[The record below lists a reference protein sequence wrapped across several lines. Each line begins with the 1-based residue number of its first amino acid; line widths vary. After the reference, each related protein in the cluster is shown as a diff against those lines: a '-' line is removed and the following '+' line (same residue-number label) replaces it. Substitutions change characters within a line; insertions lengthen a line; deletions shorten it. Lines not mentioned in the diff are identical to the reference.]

1 MEIGERVAA
10 IEQDMENVHNE
21 IHSIH
26 DEFHEIKNQ
35 NVAIYEIASSLKVL
49 THDFKLVQE
58 KVSDI
63 SDGQQQLGEKLDH
76 EIDRVKG
83 EQESFRERLEAVDSK
98 GAKFALKF
106 LSNIGEKAAWVVLG
120 SLLAFLLYQAFPFL
134 KS

>member
-10 IEQDMENVHNE
+10 IEQDMENVHDE

-63 SDGQQQLGEKLDH
+63 SDGQQQLSEKLDH

-106 LSNIGEKAAWVVLG
+106 LSNIGEKATWVVLG

>member
-63 SDGQQQLGEKLDH
+63 SDGQQQLSEKLDH

-98 GAKFALKF
+98 GAKFAEIACVI
-106 LSNIGEKAAWVVLG
+106 N
-120 SLLAFLLYQAFPFL
+120 PR
-134 KS
+134 

>member
-10 IEQDMENVHNE
+10 IEQDMDNVHDE

-26 DEFHEIKNQ
+26 DELHEIKNQ

-63 SDGQQQLGEKLDH
+63 SDGQQQLSEKLDH

-83 EQESFRERLEAVDSK
+83 EQESFRKRLEAVDSK

-120 SLLAFLLYQAFPFL
+120 SLLAFLLYQVFPFL
-134 KS
+134 K